1 MKTGKFITLDCYE
14 NVKIGYG
21 TVDYKNLKTIYI
33 KLSSW
38 IQPEDE
44 LIDYDELVSKTKR
57 RVKLRIYE
65 SKNDF
70 FKKENIVDI
79 DIRTKGIKMEKKS
92 FMNIEITLFTSK
104 NFDIKSKEIR
114 NYIKD
119 LSQSIICNDLDNK
132 KLFNFYKNKE

>member
-1 MKTGKFITLDCYE
+1 MKTGKYITLDCYE

-33 KLSSW
+33 KLNSW

-44 LIDYDELVSKTKR
+44 LIDYNELVSKTKR

-65 SKNDF
+65 TKNDF

-104 NFDIKSKEIR
+104 NFDIKSKEIK
-114 NYIKD
+114 NFIKE
-119 LSQSIICNDLDNK
+119 LSQNIICNDLDNK